1 MAACLLD
8 IEVAILDGAMG
19 RGLLAQLATRVQ
31 QAFGD
36 LDWSGVSPP
45 QLLTGT
51 VGSDA
56 MALGGAMMPLYANY
70 APDRELFLK
79 DEP

>member
-1 MAACLLD
+1 
-8 IEVAILDGAMG
+8 MG
-19 RGLLAQLATRVQ
+19 RGLLAQLAARVQ
-31 QAFGD
+31 QAFGG

-45 QLLTGT
+45 QVMSGT
-51 VGSDA
+51 VGPDA
-56 MALGGAMMPLYANY
+56 MALGGAMLPLYAQY